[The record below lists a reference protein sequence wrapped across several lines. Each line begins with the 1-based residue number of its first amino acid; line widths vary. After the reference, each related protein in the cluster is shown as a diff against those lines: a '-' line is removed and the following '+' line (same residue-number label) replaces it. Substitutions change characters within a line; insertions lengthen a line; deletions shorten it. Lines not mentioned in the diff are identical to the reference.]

1 MDFVKSFKAKLSGIT
16 EDTFENAALEL
27 FLYQYYNNPLYREYT
42 DHLKIKALNVDSIAE
57 IPFLPIEFFKTHTI
71 KSGTWQTQHVFESSG
86 TTGAITSKHP
96 IEDLDFYLKH
106 SEIIFE
112 QFYGSLTDYTFIALL
127 PSYLERNNSSLVF
140 MADHFVKQSK
150 SEYSGFYLNNYS
162 ALIEKLQYLKNKKV
176 KVIIIGVTFALLD
189 LAEQFHEDLS
199 EVIIIETGG
208 MKGRRKELTQY
219 EVHQAIKESFS
230 VENVHTEYGMTELL
244 SQAYSQKEGVLKFP
258 DWCKVLIRD
267 LNDPFDFSQK
277 RKTGA
282 VNIID
287 LANVHSCAF
296 IETKD
301 IGEII
306 NKKEFK
312 ILGRM
317 DNSEV
322 RGCNL
327 LIQ

>member
-1 MDFVKSFKAKLSGIT
+1 MDFVKSFKAKLSQIS
-16 EDTFENAALEL
+16 EATFENAALEL
-27 FLYQYYNNPLYREYT
+27 FLYQYYNNPLYKSYV
-42 DHLKIKALNVDSIAE
+42 DHLKVNALDVDSIFE
-57 IPFLPIEFFKTHTI
+57 IPFLPIEFFKTHQV
-71 KSGTWQTQHVFESSG
+71 KSGNWTAQHVFESSG
-86 TTGAITSKHP
+86 TTGTVTSRHY
-96 IEDLDFYLKH
+96 INDLDFYLKH
-106 SEIIFE
+106 SELIF
-112 QFYGSLTDYTFIALL
+112 QHFYGPITDYTFIGLL

-140 MADHFVKQSK
+140 MVDHFVKMSK
-150 SEYSGFYLNNYS
+150 SEYSGFYLDNYGE
-162 ALIEKLQYLKNKKV
+162 LIEKLQYLKNKKV

-189 LAEQFHEDLS
+189 LAEQFREDLS
-199 EVIIIETGG
+199 GMIIMETGG

-219 EVHQAIKESFS
+219 EVHEVIKESFS

-244 SQAYSQKEGVLKFP
+244 SQAYSQKEGLLRWP
-258 DWCKVLIRD
+258 EWCKVLIRD
-267 LNDPFDFSQK
+267 LNDPFDFSGK